1 MNEIQ
6 SVQFEM
12 LKVLNRICLKHNLSY
27 YLAYGSCLGAVREK
41 GFIPWDHDIDVA
53 MPIKDAKQL
62 LKYKEEFPEPYFL
75 SSRYNDKVNKSIKYL
90 VVDSSKKC
98 HLMKGKQIV
107 DPNARIGLDILPL
120 YSCPTTKMGMA
131 INVVRSHVLKILLG
145 GVPQNHGKTFKVI
158 ANVILFVYGRGN
170 KKAKIDRLEK
180 KLQYKGKSDLLADYF
195 GNSVSLFKTK
205 TFKKKWF
212 RKPTKLIFEQQTF
225 FGPTDTDNYLKTL
238 YGDYMT
244 PPPERDRESVTKL
257 IIVEQ

>member
-6 SVQFEM
+6 SIQFEM
-12 LKVLNRICLKHNLSY
+12 LRVLDEICRKHNLRY

-62 LKYKEEFPEPYFL
+62 LRYKDDFPKPFVL
-75 SSRYNDKVNKSIKYL
+75 SSRYNDNNNKSIKYL
-90 VVDSSKKC
+90 VVDTSKKC

-107 DPNARIGLDILPL
+107 DPKARIGLDILPL
-120 YSCPTTKMGMA
+120 YSCPTTKVGMA
-131 INVVRSHVLKILLG
+131 VNVFRSHILKILLG
-145 GVPQNHGKTFKVI
+145 GVPQNHGKLFKAI
-158 ANVILFVYGRGN
+158 AILILFVYGRGD
-170 KKAKIDRLEK
+170 KERKIDRLEK
-180 KLQYKGKSDLLADYF
+180 KLHYKGKSDLLADYF

-212 RKPTKLIFEQQTF
+212 RKPKELIFEQQTF

-257 IIVEQ
+257 IIVER